1 MSIVESAGPWI
12 APDTYLPDRVARHA
26 AARLYAEERLAPEDA
41 AHSDHAIAGM
51 NPDPALLATARPA
64 AVLIPIVARP
74 DGATLLLTRRTANLR
89 QHSGQIA
96 FPGGKID
103 AGEDALTAA
112 LRETEEEIGLPRSRV
127 APLGFL
133 GPYFSTTGFR
143 ITPVVAVIAP
153 DEPLALNADE
163 VDAVF
168 EAPLSFLM
176 DPANHRIDQRE
187 WKGLMRSYFAMPHG
201 EHYIWG
207 VTAGIIRML
216 WLRLYAP
223 HDR

>member
-1 MSIVESAGPWI
+1 MTPPDFAPAAVAG
-12 APDTYLPDRVARHA
+12 RAR
-26 AARLYAEERLAPEDA
+26 ARLYASERLAPEDA

-51 NPDPALLATARPA
+51 NPDAPTLAAARPA

-74 DGATLLLTRRTANLR
+74 EGATLLLTQRASALR

-103 AGEDALTAA
+103 AADADALAAA
-112 LRETEEEIGLPRSRV
+112 LREAEEEIGLAPRHV
-127 APLGFL
+127 EPLGFL

-143 ITPVVAVIAP
+143 ITPVVGLVAP
-153 DEPLALNADE
+153 DAALAVNREE
-163 VDAVF
+163 VDEAF
-168 EAPLSFLM
+168 ETPLSFLM
-176 DPANHRIDQRE
+176 DPANHHTHERE
-187 WKGLMRSYFAMPHG
+187 WKGLMRRYFAMPHG
-201 EHYIWG
+201 DRYIWG

-223 HDR
+223 RDP